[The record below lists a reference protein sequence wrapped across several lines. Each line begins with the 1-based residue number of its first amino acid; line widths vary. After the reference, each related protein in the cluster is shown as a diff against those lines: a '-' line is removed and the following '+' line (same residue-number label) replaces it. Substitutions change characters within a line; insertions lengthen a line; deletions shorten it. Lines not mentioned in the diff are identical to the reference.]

1 MAEVD
6 SWMDYE
12 ITIAGKTSK
21 VSLARSPGAPGEQ
34 HPEAYRADVDGASHA
49 VSVLKREPD
58 QIILSFDEKV
68 VSVRQ
73 FKRTTSSVSFLVG
86 RELVVAETRGSRASS
101 VPSST
106 TGGIASLSEN
116 VTANFPAKVVKV
128 EVKKG
133 DHLKENET
141 LIVLEAM
148 KMEALIKTPRACT
161 VSDVFVKEGSM
172 VEAGKLLVRLKFD

>member
-1 MAEVD
+1 ME
-6 SWMDYE
+6 YE
-12 ITIAGKTSK
+12 ITIAGKTGK
-21 VSLARSPGAPGEQ
+21 VSLSRSAAPGGQ
-34 HPEAYRADVDGASHA
+34 SPPPEAYRVDVDGASHT
-49 VSVLKREPD
+49 VTVLKREPD
-58 QIILSFDEKV
+58 QIVLSFDEKV

-86 RELVVAETRGSRASS
+86 RELVLAQTRGSGVSS
-101 VPSST
+101 IHAST
-106 TGGIASLSEN
+106 TGGIASLSES

-133 DHLKENET
+133 DRLKENDT

-161 VSDVFVKEGSM
+161 VSDVFVKEGTM